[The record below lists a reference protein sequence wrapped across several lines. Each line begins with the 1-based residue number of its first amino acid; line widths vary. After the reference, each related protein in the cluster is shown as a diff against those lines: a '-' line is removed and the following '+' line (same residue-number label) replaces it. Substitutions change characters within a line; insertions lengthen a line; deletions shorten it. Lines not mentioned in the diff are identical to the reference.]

1 MDMVGEVGLL
11 RQRMPRFA
19 MQPGGLAWRVG
30 ATFGIPMPHLKQT
43 LDKKNGSPL
52 R

>member
-1 MDMVGEVGLL
+1 
-11 RQRMPRFA
+11 
-19 MQPGGLAWRVG
+19 MQPGGLAQRVG
-30 ATFGIPMPHLKQT
+30 PTFGIPMLHLKQT